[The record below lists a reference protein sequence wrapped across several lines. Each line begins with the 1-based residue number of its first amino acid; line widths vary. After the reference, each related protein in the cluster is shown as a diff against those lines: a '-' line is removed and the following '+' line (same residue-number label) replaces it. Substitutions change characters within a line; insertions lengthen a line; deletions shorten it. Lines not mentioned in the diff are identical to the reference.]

1 MKPALTMQDV
11 ARASGYSRA
20 AVSLA
25 LRGHRSIPEA
35 TRDHIRA
42 VAGRLGYR
50 PSPLVA
56 ALMSR
61 RRKGRTVSG
70 ATTAIAYLTS
80 HPPENPWHRQEVYRS
95 MFAGASARAAEA
107 GYSLEEFSLGARN
120 MTPGRMREILRTRQV
135 HAVIVAP
142 LPRRETQL
150 DFDCSSFAV
159 VGLGLSV
166 QLPLIERISN
176 NLFESACL
184 AVARCAALGY
194 RRVGFAVSHETSHR
208 LGHHWLAGWRFA
220 LEQHGL
226 GDPLPPL
233 MTRLTDELAPA
244 MPAWLRAHRPDV
256 VILGNSE
263 ERLVA
268 TVPPAI
274 GVVDLSVERP
284 DGVRTGIFQNH
295 RLLGAIAVEHVIGK
309 LHAGILGPLTEA
321 HLHLVAGS
329 WVPGA
334 SAPGPG
340 HRRSL
345 QS

>member
-1 MKPALTMQDV
+1 MQDV

-20 AVSLA
+20 AVSMA
-25 LRGHRSIPEA
+25 LRGDRTIPEA
-35 TRDHIRA
+35 TRDRIRG
-42 VAGRLGYR
+42 VADRLGYR

-61 RRKGRTVSG
+61 RRQGRSVSG

-80 HPPENPWHRQEVYRS
+80 HPPENPWRRQEVYRS
-95 MFAGASARAAEA
+95 MFTGASARAVEF
-107 GYSLEEFSLGARN
+107 GYRLEEFSLGARN
-120 MTPGRMREILRTRQV
+120 MTPQRMGEILRTRQV
-135 HAVIVAP
+135 HAVMVAP
-142 LPRRETQL
+142 LPGRETRL
-150 DFDCSSFAV
+150 DFDLSSFAV

-166 QLPLIERISN
+166 QVPQIERVSN
-176 NLFESACL
+176 HLFESATV
-184 AVARCAALGY
+184 AVAQCAALGY
-194 RRVGFAVSHETSHR
+194 RRVGLVVSHETSHR
-208 LGHHWLAGWRFA
+208 LGHYWLAGYRFA

-226 GDPLPPL
+226 RARLPPL
-233 MTRLTDELAPA
+233 MTDLTDDLAPA
-244 MPAWLRAHRPDV
+244 LPAWLRAHRPDV

-268 TVPPAI
+268 KVPPAI
-274 GVVDLSVERP
+274 GVVDLSVERR

-295 RLLGAIAVEHVIGK
+295 GLLGAIAVEHLIGK

-321 HLHLVAGS
+321 HLHLVAGN

-340 HRRSL
+340 RRRPLRS
-345 QS
+345 